1 MNESFADALKRLRKE
16 KNLSQQQ
23 LADKLYVDRSS
34 VANWEAARRIPD
46 AVLLIRIARCLDVD
60 ANILLEA
67 IDDTFEIPNVIMVDD
82 ESIILKGGLS
92 VIGKLM
98 PNAAVTGFI
107 SPVEAQKFAESNRVQ
122 LAFLDVEMGKTNG
135 LELCRKLL
143 KINPRTNVIFLTAY
157 PDYALDAWSTGACGF
172 IVKPVSAEQVKE
184 QLSRL
189 RYPIKGV
196 RV

>member
-189 RYPIKGV
+189 RYSIKGV

>member
-135 LELCRKLL
+135 LDLCRKLL
-143 KINPRTNVIFLTAY
+143 KINPRTNVVFLTAY

-172 IVKPVSAEQVKE
+172 IVKPVSPEQVKE

>member
-34 VANWEAARRIPD
+34 VANWEAARRIPN

>member
-1 MNESFADALKRLRKE
+1 MIISSYLAYVELRKE